1 MHAYEV
7 DDMLHTIL
15 LKTKKYT
22 HGKMVR
28 TEERSTGK
36 EGI

>member
-1 MHAYEV
+1 MHTYEV
-7 DDMLHTIL
+7 DDMLQTIL
-15 LKTKKYT
+15 LKTKKCT